1 MHLTRPKPLI
11 LSPLEDVV
19 SGLSN
24 GTARAELWDQLAET
38 RYLKEPQINAFEQIA
53 GDLPKGGSGPFN
65 GLPIT
70 VKDQIAVAGWPRWF
84 GLEKTNK
91 TKDGTSAPFIKT
103 LQATNDGEK
112 AGPGV
117 EFSYPSVLQTDD
129 GYIHV
134 SYTYDRE
141 TIKYR
146 RVTEEWIRS

>member
-1 MHLTRPKPLI
+1 MRVWFRDRNEEHIYVATSHDDARTFSKPV
-11 LSPLEDVV
+11 P
-19 SGLSN
+19 SGLPNPNVGIEANVLIRSDYYAQNSSN
-24 GTARAELWDQLAET
+24 TAVVLVFNDYNKSNVTKYGRTPL
-38 RYLKEPQINAFEQIA
+38 NIA
-53 GDLPKGGSGPFN
+53 LSYDGGVS
-65 GLPIT
+65 
-70 VKDQIAVAGWPRWF
+70 W
-84 GLEKTNK
+84 
-91 TKDGTSAPFIKT
+91 PFIKT
-103 LQATNDGEK
+103 LQETNDGEK